1 MKQRFIQMPALL
13 ARVHTLQMLAWPA
26 LLAGALLIVGCKGG
40 SQSGKEQEE
49 QSEKLAQKPQS
60 KGLPYE
66 LVLVIPRGIYTGELK
81 DTLDAVLQGSTPVL
95 PQHEAMFR
103 LDVAY
108 TDANLT
114 PWRTFR
120 NRMVVEVDSRQK
132 KAQLGVAMDAA
143 ARPQIEVKVTAS
155 TPHELAEFL
164 GAQRQRLTDLF
175 VDHELECEAANLR
188 RKNNRMTRDSL
199 FALCAH
205 TICVPPA
212 FRAAKVGEN
221 FLWTG
226 TNLNDKDQNFIY
238 YSYAWN
244 GRPLSPEQFVEK
256 HDSVLRVNIP
266 GARAGQWMQTAR
278 VHPSQESAASAL
290 SQSDTSAAPAASGHP
305 ASASAVLPPL
315 ILARTRVI
323 HNNVVQQVHGLWEL
337 KDGALGGPFV
347 ALERVDTAA
356 GRVLVCEGFIYS
368 PHSPKRDLLR
378 QMEAA
383 LRTFE

>member
-1 MKQRFIQMPALL
+1 MAL
-13 ARVHTLQMLAWPA
+13 TLM
-26 LLAGALLIVGCKGG
+26 AGALLPVACRGG
-40 SQSGKEQEE
+40 AGKQSAGQDA
-49 QSEKLAQKPQS
+49 LAQKPPS
-60 KGLPYE
+60 RGLPYE
-66 LVLVIPRGIYTGELK
+66 LVLVIPRGLYAGELR

-108 TDANLT
+108 TDVNLT

-120 NRMVVEVDSRQK
+120 NRLLVDTDPKQQRPLL
-132 KAQLGVAMDAA
+132 AVALDAL
-143 ARPQIEVKVTAS
+143 ARPQIEVKAS
-155 TPHELAEFL
+155 ARTPHELAEYL

-188 RKNNRMTRDSL
+188 RKHDSRTRDSL
-199 FALCAH
+199 LALCGH
-205 TICVPPA
+205 EVCVPPA
-212 FRAAKVGEN
+212 FRASKVGRD

-238 YSYAWN
+238 YSYSWD
-244 GRPLSPEQFVEK
+244 GRPLSPEQFVQK
-256 HDSVLRVNIP
+256 HDSVLCANIP

-278 VHPSQESAASAL
+278 VRPSAASDASDVAL
-290 SQSDTSAAPAASGHP
+290 PESVSGTSSSGS
-305 ASASAVLPPL
+305 SAESSRAPL

-323 HNNVVQQVHGLWEL
+323 HNKVVQEVHGLWEL
-337 KDGALGGPFV
+337 KNGALGGPFV
-347 ALERVDTAA
+347 ALERVDTVAS
-356 GRVLVCEGFIYS
+356 RVLVCEGFVYS

-383 LRTFE
+383 LRTFVP